1 LLTSFDVSGSDVPMP
16 TAHDIMSRRLLL
28 PFQRLQ
34 RRVRPSRRQVMR
46 AFDEGM
52 RFRRNAETWDLEKKQ
67 DWVLARLRFSVRRAY
82 QDTQY
87 YRELFDAV
95 GFDPEADFSFDDFA
109 RLPVLERED
118 VGRAGST
125 LVSRTIPGTE
135 LKRDATGGSTGLP
148 TVVWLGPE
156 ERGWR
161 EGATEYPMER
171 ISVPQGTSVGLLW
184 GHHLDPVAR
193 QGLRDRFHD
202 FESNMRWFDCFR
214 LSPEI
219 LDRYHRQFER
229 WRPAC
234 IVAYASGLA
243 SLADHVL
250 ANGYRPGY
258 PTRCAVT
265 GAEKL
270 FAEQRARIEQ
280 AFGRPVHERYGSRDI
295 GVMAFQFAPNRSHS
309 YDVDWTNVLLEPETE
324 AVEASILVTKLHGDG
339 MPMLRYRIGDVARFP
354 EDNHPGHPAFTLHE
368 VLGRHTD
375 RVWLRDGRWI
385 NGIQLP
391 HLLKD
396 HPVREFMLIQRPDYS
411 VELRLVPGADFGE
424 TSRTGILQTI
434 CENLPG
440 LPIQLIIVDEVPR
453 SQANKWRP
461 VMTEAAPPSVQHS

>member
-1 LLTSFDVSGSDVPMP
+1 MMSTVHELL
-16 TAHDIMSRRLLL
+16 SRRLLL

-34 RRVRPSRRQVMR
+34 RRVRPSRRSVIR

-52 RFRRNAETWDLEKKQ
+52 RIRRNAESWDVENKRN
-67 DWVLARLRFSVRRAY
+67 WVLARLRFSVRRAY
-82 QDTQY
+82 RDTQY
-87 YRELFDAV
+87 YRDLFDAA
-95 GFDPEADFSFDDFA
+95 GFDPGADFSFDDFA
-109 RLPVLERED
+109 RLPVLRRED
-118 VGRAGST
+118 VARAGSA
-125 LVSRTIPGTE
+125 LVSRTVDATE

-161 EGATEYPMER
+161 ESGTEYPMER

-184 GHHLDPVAR
+184 GHHLDPLVR
-193 QGLRDRFHD
+193 QGLRERFHD
-202 FESNMRWFDCFR
+202 FESNTRWFDCFR

-219 LDRYHRQFER
+219 LDRYHREFER

-234 IVAYASGLA
+234 ILAYASALA
-243 SLADHVL
+243 SLAEHIL
-250 ANGYRPGY
+250 EKGYRPRY

-270 FAEQRARIEQ
+270 FAEQRARIER

-295 GVMAFQFAPNRSHS
+295 GAMAFQFDPTRSLS
-309 YDVDWTNVLLEPETE
+309 FDVDWPSVLVEPETE
-324 AVEASILVTKLHGDG
+324 AEEASILVTKLHGDG
-339 MPMLRYRIGDVARFP
+339 MPMLRYRVDDVARFP
-354 EDNHPGHPAFTLHE
+354 EDSRPGHPTFTLHE

-375 RVWLRDGRWI
+375 RVWLPDGRWI

-396 HPVREFMLIQRPDYS
+396 HPVREFVLIQRADYS
-411 VELRLVPGADFGE
+411 VELRVVPAGGFGE
-424 TSRTGILQTI
+424 TSRMGILQTVR
-434 CENLPG
+434 ENLPG
-440 LPIQLIIVDEVPR
+440 LPIELVTVDEIPR

-461 VMTEAAPPSVQHS
+461 VMTEVDRPH